1 MRLESARDL
10 KEEVRSRVLEPLAE
24 RFVAS
29 RSLAIAARETPASS
43 QRHRFCSIGIA
54 PGPKEHVKLAI
65 RVQRR
70 ALMDSDEIDRIRRMA
85 RGEVDLRYVGRIEKR
100 AVPWYRKRQRP
111 LRIGCSVG
119 HYAITVGTLGCFVR
133 TASGARP
140 LMLSNAHVL
149 ANENLGQ
156 RGDPILQPGDYDRG
170 RQPKDVVGKLR
181 RSVRLKL
188 RDINYVDAAIAE
200 INEAIGVESSSI
212 RQLGRMSGLVLPIDT
227 DGIRVA
233 KLGRT
238 TGLTF
243 GRVSAFELD
252 NVVVQYDMGNL
263 TFDNQIEIESTGRG
277 SFSDGGD
284 SGSLIVSRDGF
295 DAVGLLFAG
304 SDQGGAGNRGLT
316 YVNVF
321 SNVLKELKV
330 KLLPG

>member
-1 MRLESARDL
+1 
-10 KEEVRSRVLEPLAE
+10 
-24 RFVAS
+24 
-29 RSLAIAARETPASS
+29 
-43 QRHRFCSIGIA
+43 
-54 PGPKEHVKLAI
+54 
-65 RVQRR
+65 
-70 ALMDSDEIDRIRRMA
+70 
-85 RGEVDLRYVGRIEKR
+85 
-100 AVPWYRKRQRP
+100 
-111 LRIGCSVG
+111 
-119 HYAITVGTLGCFVR
+119 
-133 TASGARP
+133 
-140 LMLSNAHVL
+140 MLSNAHVL